1 MSARFA
7 LADSRAAVHVGANDN
22 KRDDQTRGAKSGM
35 PDIDFNAPNLCKRI
49 ETLNEYEIDQLPF
62 GVILLN
68 REGTVLYY
76 SKTEARLSG
85 YGENPV
91 GRNMFDIS
99 ACMGSD
105 NFRGRVTRAMEQGP
119 VDLEFGWPGD
129 FGYPK
134 RELRIRVQSSR
145 SGGVWM
151 FIERD

>member
-1 MSARFA
+1 M
-7 LADSRAAVHVGANDN
+7 DC
-22 KRDDQTRGAKSGM
+22 GM
-35 PDIDFNAPNLCKRI
+35 LDIDFNAPNLGTRI
-49 ETLNEYEIDQLPF
+49 ETLNQYEIDQLPF

-68 REGTVLYY
+68 REGIVLYY
-76 SKTEARLSG
+76 SATEARLSG
-85 YGENPV
+85 YGKSPV
-91 GRNMFDIS
+91 GQNMFEIS
-99 ACMGSD
+99 TCMGSD

-129 FGYPK
+129 FGDPK

>member
-1 MSARFA
+1 
-7 LADSRAAVHVGANDN
+7 
-22 KRDDQTRGAKSGM
+22 M
-35 PDIDFNAPNLCKRI
+35 PNTDIDFNAPNLGKRI
-49 ETLNEYEIDQLPF
+49 EALNQYEIDQLPF

-76 SKTEARLSG
+76 SATEARLSG
-85 YGENPV
+85 YGESPV
-91 GRNMFDIS
+91 GRNMFEIS

-105 NFRGRVTRAMEQGP
+105 NFREQGP

-129 FGYPK
+129 FGDPK